1 MRRISIFGAT
11 GSIGQNTVKIIKGD
25 IANFDVVAVSGGQN
39 IEKLAE
45 IAKSLDAKIAVTSE
59 LSLLDQLKDLLKGT
73 SISATAGRSALIE
86 AASQS
91 VDWAMSAVV
100 GFAGLEMSLAMAQ
113 HSKTLALANKESLVC
128 GGALLKDTCN
138 RHGCTL
144 LPVDSEHSAIF
155 QSLVGENIQ
164 NVERI
169 LLTASGGPFLNMP
182 LNEMAKVTPE
192 QAATHPNWSMGKRIS
207 IDSASMFNKAMEIIE
222 TKELFN
228 INEDQIEVVV
238 HPQSIIHSMVGF
250 NDGSIMAQMGHPDM
264 CAAIGYALY
273 WPNRKNTGV
282 ERLDFSRLSQLNF
295 YPADT
300 ERFPAIQIA
309 HEVMK
314 RGGLSGTVFN
324 AAKEQALDLFLDAK
338 IGFLDMADLIAKTVH
353 SAAEMSNSSA
363 DSMDKIA
370 KADTWSRNFVNELAG
385 YPE

>member
-1 MRRISIFGAT
+1 
-11 GSIGQNTVKIIKGD
+11 
-25 IANFDVVAVSGGQN
+25 
-39 IEKLAE
+39 
-45 IAKSLDAKIAVTSE
+45 
-59 LSLLDQLKDLLKGT
+59 
-73 SISATAGRSALIE
+73 
-86 AASQS
+86 
-91 VDWAMSAVV
+91 
-100 GFAGLEMSLAMAQ
+100 MSLAMAQ

-192 QAATHPNWSMGKRIS
+192 QAAAHPNWSMGKRIS

-264 CAAIGYALY
+264 CCLLY
-273 WPNRKNTGV
+273 TSPSPR
-282 ERLDFSRLSQLNF
+282 D
-295 YPADT
+295 
-300 ERFPAIQIA
+300 
-309 HEVMK
+309 
-314 RGGLSGTVFN
+314 
-324 AAKEQALDLFLDAK
+324 
-338 IGFLDMADLIAKTVH
+338 
-353 SAAEMSNSSA
+353 
-363 DSMDKIA
+363 
-370 KADTWSRNFVNELAG
+370 
-385 YPE
+385 